1 MSPEEK
7 EMADFLYFTATD
19 IDQEAE
25 TEVRSRYDQFVQA
38 CGARTERQVL
48 EQQADMDAYA
58 EAWDN
63 DRADYERAERAQARG
78 ELHTAAEWYRKPA
91 DNDFADSA
99 LKLAEVLERIAVL
112 HLMTMPSNRAAAS
125 ELYLVIEEA
134 SKRYIEALMAGD
146 ISFDEWE
153 IRHERLL
160 NYLDPSRVAD
170 DPMPTAAAS
179 AQKPWANGPRPKAK
193 PRPPVSGNDKPYL
206 QKSRAK
212 GN

>member
-1 MSPEEK
+1 MSQEEK

-19 IDQEAE
+19 IDQEPE

-38 CGARTERQVL
+38 CRTRTERQVL

-63 DRADYERAERAQARG
+63 DLADYERAERAQARG

-99 LKLAEVLERIAVL
+99 LKLADVLERIAAL
-112 HLMTMPSNRAAAS
+112 HLMTMPSNRPAAS
-125 ELYLVIEEA
+125 ELYFVIEEA

-160 NYLDPSRVAD
+160 NYLDPSRVAN
-170 DPMPTAAAS
+170 DPTPTTAAS
-179 AQKPWANGPRPKAK
+179 AQKPWANGPRPRTK
-193 PRPPVSGNDKPYL
+193 PRPLASGNDKPYL